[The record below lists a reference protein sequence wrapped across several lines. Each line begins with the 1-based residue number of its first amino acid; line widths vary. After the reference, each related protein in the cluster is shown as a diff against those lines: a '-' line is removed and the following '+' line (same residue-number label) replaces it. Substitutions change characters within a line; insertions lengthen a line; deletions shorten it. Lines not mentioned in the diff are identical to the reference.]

1 MSGKSDR
8 LDEPPVPR
16 VDHKLP
22 SRCVQPQPT
31 CSCASSADN
40 IQVLR
45 IPSIKHWHI
54 VTSATILLKAKGEGK
69 ERMRSNRT
77 KRRLLLG
84 ETVFGCSLQCYRSSE
99 IARAFAAAG
108 FDWFF
113 IDMEHAGF
121 NSETAQDII
130 AAAVAAQITP
140 LVRVAELQY
149 SLVARLLDLGAQG
162 IVLPRV
168 EDPAQLAETL
178 SWMLFPPSGKRGF
191 GILPPLLDYEQESI
205 ASIIEHHNSNKLAVV
220 QFETELAMQR
230 ADELLSVP
238 GIDVAMIG
246 PTDLSVSLGI
256 PGDFEHPIQLQ
267 MIQSFIEKCHV
278 HGVIPGIHCRN
289 VQQAKPWIARGMK
302 LIGCGSEQGML
313 IEKSKQ
319 TVVELRSAVPG
330 HADHSVS
337 RMG

>member
-1 MSGKSDR
+1 
-8 LDEPPVPR
+8 
-16 VDHKLP
+16 
-22 SRCVQPQPT
+22 
-31 CSCASSADN
+31 
-40 IQVLR
+40 
-45 IPSIKHWHI
+45 
-54 VTSATILLKAKGEGK
+54 
-69 ERMRSNRT
+69 MRANRT

-84 ETVFGCSLQCYRSSE
+84 ETVFGCALQCYRSSE
-99 IARAFAAAG
+99 IPRAFAAAG

-130 AAAVAAQITP
+130 AAAVASQITP

-168 EDPAQLAETL
+168 EDPAKLAETL
-178 SWMLFPPSGKRGF
+178 SWMLFPPYGKRGF
-191 GILPPLLDYEQESI
+191 GILPPVLDYKQETI

-220 QFETELAMQR
+220 QFETHAAMQR
-230 ADELLSVP
+230 ADELLSVQ

-256 PGDFEHPIQLQ
+256 PGDFENPMLVEMVQA
-267 MIQSFIEKCHV
+267 FIEKCDR
-278 HGVIPGIHCRN
+278 HGVVPGIHCRN
-289 VQQAKPWIARGMK
+289 VSQARPWLARGMR
-302 LIGCGSEQGML
+302 LIGCGSEQSML

-319 TVVELRSAVPG
+319 TVLELRSAAAIPMDNG
-330 HADHSVS
+330 VS
-337 RMG
+337 KPPEAAPAGGEGAR